1 MRTLRRCSARTNGT
15 RGIGRTGSRPGAR
28 ICDDGPMPAV
38 RRLVTVADLRE
49 RADPRE
55 MSVTARHEA
64 ELDDGR
70 RVVLLDD
77 RGWTSALRGAG
88 VDETTDAWRFAS
100 EREIAETAR
109 VVVGPDEPF
118 DGRTQDDME
127 RDHWAWLAGKLAA
140 AGVAAD
146 PAELRRLPHDVVLSE
161 GLRAR
166 LGSAGLA
173 GPA

>member
-1 MRTLRRCSARTNGT
+1 MS
-15 RGIGRTGSRPGAR
+15 
-28 ICDDGPMPAV
+28 AV

-88 VDETTDAWRFAS
+88 VDETTDAWRTAS
-100 EREIAETAR
+100 EREIVETAR
-109 VVVGPDEPF
+109 TVVGPDEPF
-118 DGRTQDDME
+118 GGRTQDDME
-127 RDHWAWLAGKLAA
+127 RDHWAWLAAKLAA
-140 AGVAAD
+140 AGVMVHPD
-146 PAELRRLPHDVVLSE
+146 DLRRLPHDVVLGDE
-161 GLRAR
+161 LRAR
-166 LGSAGLA
+166 LGRPGLA

>member
-1 MRTLRRCSARTNGT
+1 M
-15 RGIGRTGSRPGAR
+15 
-28 ICDDGPMPAV
+28 
-38 RRLVTVADLRE
+38 TVADLRE

-55 MSVTARHEA
+55 MSITARHEA
-64 ELDDGR
+64 DLDDGR
-70 RVVLLDD
+70 RVVLLDG

-100 EREIAETAR
+100 ECEIVETAR

-140 AGVAAD
+140 AGVTAD
-146 PAELRRLPHDVVLSE
+146 PAELRRLPHDVVLGA

-166 LGSAGLA
+166 LGSVGLA